1 MQSQEGTGGEP
12 AAGGPGLRGPV
23 VRRPA
28 TAAEAKALA
37 HPLRMRILRL
47 CLDRSLTNK
56 QLAEWLGK
64 DPGTVLH
71 HVRTLVASGF
81 LVPDEVRQGPKGA
94 LEKPYRA
101 TGKSWTLSL
110 EESPVPEATT
120 TQAMLEAFL
129 AELAEAGGPSAA
141 TSFNRLALT
150 LNKASRDELLARVL
164 AILDE
169 FVTRPP
175 DPDGEPYGLLFG
187 MHRRPLGPD
196 GPVRPTGGAAPEPSD
211 SPGDQDPGSGGV
223 APRS

>member
-1 MQSQEGTGGEP
+1 
-12 AAGGPGLRGPV
+12 V

-47 CLDRSLTNK
+47 CLDQAVTNK

-71 HVRTLVASGF
+71 HVRTLVKTGF

-110 EESPVPEATT
+110 EETPVGEVTH

-129 AELAEAGGPSAA
+129 AELAEAGPDA
-141 TSFNRLALT
+141 TTGFSRLALT
-150 LNKASRDELLARVL
+150 LDKASLQELQGRLQEV
-164 AILDE
+164 LDE
-169 FVTRPP
+169 FADRPP
-175 DPDGEPYGLLFG
+175 DPDGEPYGLFLA
-187 MHRRPLGPD
+187 MHRRRVTPP
-196 GPVRPTGGAAPEPSD
+196 AEAE
-211 SPGDQDPGSGGV
+211 
-223 APRS
+223 

>member
-1 MQSQEGTGGEP
+1 MVSMEP
-12 AAGGPGLRGPV
+12 MISGPV

-56 QLAEWLGK
+56 QLADWLGK

-71 HVRTLVASGF
+71 HVRTLVKSGF
-81 LVPDEVRQGPKGA
+81 LVPDEVRQGEKGA

-110 EESPVPEATT
+110 EESSVPAGVDA
-120 TQAMLEAFL
+120 QAMLDAFQ
-129 AELAEAGGPSAA
+129 AELAEAGPGAA
-141 TSFNRLALT
+141 AGFNRLALT
-150 LNKASRDELLARVL
+150 LNTASRKELESRVL

-169 FVTRPP
+169 YVTRPP
-175 DPDGEPYGLLFG
+175 DPDGEPYGLLFA
-187 MHRRPLGPD
+187 MHRRSPGPD
-196 GPVRPTGGAAPEPSD
+196 PSGGPARPPRTP
-211 SPGDQDPGSGGV
+211 PGQGPGRGGV

>member
-1 MQSQEGTGGEP
+1 MISMEP
-12 AAGGPGLRGPV
+12 IIRGPV
-23 VRRPA
+23 VRRAP
-28 TAAEAKALA
+28 TEAEAKALA

-47 CLDRSLTNK
+47 CLDQALTNK

-71 HVRTLVASGF
+71 HVRTLVNTGF

-110 EESPVPEATT
+110 EESSVPAGVDA
-120 TQAMLEAFL
+120 QAMLDAFQ
-129 AELAEAGGPSAA
+129 AELDEAGPGAA
-141 TSFNRLALT
+141 SSFNRLALT
-150 LNKASRDELLARVL
+150 LDKASRQELESRVL

-175 DPDGEPYGLLFG
+175 DPDGEPYGLLFA
-187 MHRRPLGPD
+187 MHRRRTP
-196 GPVRPTGGAAPEPSD
+196 AQE
-211 SPGDQDPGSGGV
+211 PGSGGV

>member
-1 MQSQEGTGGEP
+1 MEAKEQSTRGK
-12 AAGGPGLRGPV
+12 GPV

-47 CLDRSLTNK
+47 CLDQALTNK

-71 HVRTLVASGF
+71 HVRTLVNTGF
-81 LVPDEVRQGPKGA
+81 LVPGEVRQGDKGA

-110 EESPVPEATT
+110 EESPVASPDKDA
-120 TQAMLEAFL
+120 QAMLEAFQ
-129 AELAEAGGPSAA
+129 AELAEAGPGAA
-141 TSFNRLALT
+141 SGFNRLALT
-150 LNKASRDELLARVL
+150 LNRTSREQLESRVL

-169 FVTRPP
+169 FVTRPA
-175 DPDGEPYGLLFG
+175 DPDGEPYGLLFA
-187 MHRRPLGPD
+187 MHRRALGPD
-196 GPVRPTGGAAPEPSD
+196 PSP
-211 SPGDQDPGSGGV
+211 PGQDPGSGGV
-223 APRS
+223 EPRS

>member
-1 MQSQEGTGGEP
+1 MDT
-12 AAGGPGLRGPV
+12 RTV

-37 HPLRMRILRL
+37 HPLRLRILRL
-47 CLDRSLTNK
+47 CLDQALTNK

-81 LVPDEVRQGPKGA
+81 LVPEEVRQGEKGA
-94 LEKPYRA
+94 LEKPYRS

-110 EESPVPEATT
+110 EESPVGDAGA

-129 AELAEAGGPSAA
+129 AELAEAGGPAAA

-150 LNKASRDELLARVL
+150 LNQASVEELTTRVL

-169 FVTRPP
+169 FLTRGP
-175 DPDGEPYGLLFG
+175 DPDGEPYVLLFG
-187 MHRRPLGPD
+187 MHRRVPD
-196 GPVRPTGGAAPEPSD
+196 LADR
-211 SPGDQDPGSGGV
+211 
-223 APRS
+223 RS

>member
-1 MQSQEGTGGEP
+1 MLSMEP
-12 AAGGPGLRGPV
+12 RIRGPV

-47 CLDRSLTNK
+47 CLDQALTNK

-71 HVRTLVASGF
+71 HVRTLVKTGF
-81 LVPDEVRQGPKGA
+81 LVPDEVRQGEKGA

-110 EESPVPEATT
+110 EESPVPEGIDA
-120 TQAMLEAFL
+120 QAMLEAFQ
-129 AELAEAGGPSAA
+129 AELAEAGPGAA
-141 TSFNRLALT
+141 AGFNRLALT
-150 LNKASRDELLARVL
+150 LNRASREELESRVL

-175 DPDGEPYGLLFG
+175 DPDGEPYGLLFA
-187 MHRRPLGPD
+187 MHRR
-196 GPVRPTGGAAPEPSD
+196 
-211 SPGDQDPGSGGV
+211 SPGPGQDPGSGGV

>member
-1 MQSQEGTGGEP
+1 MEP
-12 AAGGPGLRGPV
+12 TIRAPV

-71 HVRTLVASGF
+71 HVRTLVRTGF
-81 LVPDEVRQGPKGA
+81 LVPDEVRQGGKGA

-110 EESPVPEATT
+110 EESPISGDVDA
-120 TQAMLEAFL
+120 QAMLEAFQ
-129 AELAEAGGPSAA
+129 AELAEAGPGAA
-141 TSFNRLALT
+141 AGFTRLALT
-150 LNKASRDELLARVL
+150 LNKASREALESRVL
-164 AILDE
+164 AIMDE
-169 FVTRPP
+169 YVTRPP
-175 DPDGEPYGLLFG
+175 DPDGEPYGLLFA
-187 MHRRPLGPD
+187 MHRRSLGP
-196 GPVRPTGGAAPEPSD
+196 P
-211 SPGDQDPGSGGV
+211 QDPGSGGV

>member
-1 MQSQEGTGGEP
+1 MSEGKEPNPGTGGQ
-12 AAGGPGLRGPV
+12 AAGGPLVRGPV

-71 HVRTLVASGF
+71 HVRTLVKTGF
-81 LVPDEVRQGPKGA
+81 LVPDEVRPGEKGA

-110 EESPVPEATT
+110 EESPVPEGIDA
-120 TQAMLEAFL
+120 QAMLEAFQ
-129 AELAEAGGPSAA
+129 AELAEAGPGAA
-141 TSFNRLALT
+141 AGFNRLALT
-150 LNKASRDELLARVL
+150 LNKASRQELESRVL

-175 DPDGEPYGLLFG
+175 DPDGEPYGLLFA
-187 MHRRPLGPD
+187 MHRR
-196 GPVRPTGGAAPEPSD
+196 
-211 SPGDQDPGSGGV
+211 SPGPPSGGPARPPRTPPSQDPGSGGV

>member
-1 MQSQEGTGGEP
+1 MVSMNT
-12 AAGGPGLRGPV
+12 RTV

-47 CLDRSLTNK
+47 CLDQALTNK

-81 LVPDEVRQGPKGA
+81 LVPEEVRQGAKGA

-110 EESPVPEATT
+110 EESPVGDADA

-129 AELAEAGGPSAA
+129 AELAEAGGPAA
-141 TSFNRLALT
+141 AVSFNRLALT
-150 LNKASRDELLARVL
+150 LNQASLEELTTRVL
-164 AILDE
+164 AILDD
-169 FVTRPP
+169 FVTRDP

-187 MHRRPLGPD
+187 MHRRP
-196 GPVRPTGGAAPEPSD
+196 RPG
-211 SPGDQDPGSGGV
+211 SPGPGGPEDPGAPPAQEPGSGGV
-223 APRS
+223 VPRS

>member
-1 MQSQEGTGGEP
+1 MSRGTGK
-12 AAGGPGLRGPV
+12 AGAPGPVVPGPV

-47 CLDRSLTNK
+47 CLDQALTNK
-56 QLAEWLGK
+56 QLAGWLGK

-71 HVRTLVASGF
+71 HVRTLVATGF
-81 LVPDEVRQGPKGA
+81 LVPDEVRQGEKGA

-110 EESPVPEATT
+110 EESPVSEATT

-129 AELAEAGGPSAA
+129 AELAEAGGAGAA

-150 LNKASRDELLARVL
+150 INEASRNELLGRVL

-169 FVTRPP
+169 FVTRDP

-187 MHRRPLGPD
+187 MHRRPSGP
-196 GPVRPTGGAAPEPSD
+196 AA
-211 SPGDQDPGSGGV
+211 GQDPGSGGV